1 MKRNSTGQGH
11 LTNKNG
17 KPFEKIVLQ
26 DIIEKLNLYESHLL
40 NVDCYKNEDNSL
52 VVFEQRKF
60 YKYAKEKHNLEY
72 KEKASKVYVADL
84 WLMKDGK
91 ELFLIEIKSQ
101 TSSGST
107 EEKIYGGLMLNLIY
121 KEIFNDDKFAY
132 RKMCYVTNDYFE
144 HKRFDTPKEI
154 LKKHGVDFYI
164 DNLDLDWINK

>member
-40 NVDCYKNEDNSL
+40 NIDCYKNKDSSL
-52 VVFEQRKF
+52 VLFEQRKF

-84 WLMKDGK
+84 
-91 ELFLIEIKSQ
+91 
-101 TSSGST
+101 
-107 EEKIYGGLMLNLIY
+107 
-121 KEIFNDDKFAY
+121 
-132 RKMCYVTNDYFE
+132 
-144 HKRFDTPKEI
+144 
-154 LKKHGVDFYI
+154 
-164 DNLDLDWINK
+164 